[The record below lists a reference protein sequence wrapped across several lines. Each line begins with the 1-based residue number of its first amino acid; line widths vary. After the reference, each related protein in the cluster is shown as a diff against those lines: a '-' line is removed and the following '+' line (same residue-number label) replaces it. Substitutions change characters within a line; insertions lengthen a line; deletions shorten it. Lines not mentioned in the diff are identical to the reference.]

1 VDVACDVA
9 SGNFA
14 SSLQDHA
21 HTLQVLA
28 RYPAVFT
35 AAVVAMAATSCKPC
49 CQPKELAGQSLVGL
63 LLEVQEYAKVNEKSL
78 KWAVNLECLFVPTEP
93 QEGNAMILKS
103 IPEKDIN
110 ESQNY
115 VAVSYSCDHMPDYES
130 DDSGGYDIKQH
141 TSDQSPKPN
150 KTRRLVIQRA
160 LRYANQVESPSIW
173 VDQDCVDQE
182 DPIKKRDAMD
192 SMDLVYSRS
201 EFPVGLMA
209 TVLNTEEEISALQSL
224 LDGELA
230 SEEDFAILDDH
241 QMIVQTMELLERFS
255 KDRFWGRA
263 WIYQEEY
270 VAGTSMNI
278 LIRHKPEL
286 EQVKREKFKVLDK
299 NRNEVQNVHIE
310 EEVCFSAAEFR
321 KKATIFLLAL
331 QEGPFQALQEKSK
344 TLLGF
349 FDRYNVLYRH
359 TAYAYRK
366 AMSSK
371 VIADIHKRGIGKK
384 YDRFPIVAN
393 SCDYATRFH
402 AEEMT
407 GSPYSVNLCIL
418 AMFILNGEI
427 IDNDR
432 EHMALPT
439 EMSLSEYLD
448 NISFDS
454 FDPPVAA
461 RELSWLKS
469 CRLPHPKLVPSG
481 IRTEGYL
488 WRVKR
493 VITTRHWRHSSLSR
507 QRKTSTYG
515 LSDEQRACLF
525 KLFGVLKKGSKLRKE
540 LHSYL
545 AEDLKL
551 QRAPARTSK
560 RVAKRYKDLMANE
573 VCNAIENGEPLYLAT
588 IDGTDAEKAI
598 FVGLGSCETIFT
610 AWSHGEEKD
619 GRIRTRHLSLSVRI
633 EDRVGRQWMPRVRI
647 RDWVNGLV
655 FFTKTEKRNPKTGKR
670 RTKTEQK
677 RVIMSWPEVWL
688 RTNPKLNGCRDVEV
702 VS

>member
-9 SGNFA
+9 SGNSA
-14 SSLQDHA
+14 SSLQNHA

-35 AAVVAMAATSCKPC
+35 AAVVAMPVSSCEPC
-49 CQPKELAGQSLVGL
+49 CQPQELAGKSLVEL
-63 LLEVQEYAKVNEKSL
+63 LLEVQKHAKVNEKSL
-78 KWAVNLECLFVPTEP
+78 EWAVNLKCLFVPTEP
-93 QEGNAMILKS
+93 REGNAMTLKS
-103 IPEKDIN
+103 IPENDIN

-115 VAVSYSCDHMPDYES
+115 VALSYSCEHMPDYES
-130 DDSGGYDIKQH
+130 GDSGGYDVKQH
-141 TSDQSPKPN
+141 ARDQSPKPN

-160 LRYANQVESPSIW
+160 LRYAKHVESPSIW

-182 DPIKKRDAMD
+182 NPIKKRDAMD

-209 TVLNTEEEISALQSL
+209 TVLNTEDEISALQSL

-230 SEEDFAILDDH
+230 SEEDFVILGDH
-241 QMIVQTMELLERFS
+241 QMILQPMKLLERFS

-310 EEVCFSAAEFR
+310 EEICFSAAKFR
-321 KKATIFLLAL
+321 EKATIFLLAL
-331 QEGPFQALQEKSK
+331 QEGPFQDWQEKSK
-344 TLLGF
+344 TLLGVF
-349 FDRYNVLYRH
+349 NRYNVLYRH
-359 TAYAYRK
+359 TASAYRR

-371 VIADIHKRGIGKK
+371 VIADIHTRDIEQK

-393 SCDYATRFH
+393 SNDYATRFH
-402 AEEMT
+402 AEEMVD
-407 GSPYSVNLCIL
+407 SPYSVNLCIL
-418 AMFILNGEI
+418 AMFIINGEI
-427 IDNDR
+427 IANHR
-432 EHMALPT
+432 EHMELPT
-439 EMSLSEYLD
+439 EMSLGEYLD
-448 NISFDS
+448 HISFDS

-469 CRLPHPKLVPSG
+469 CRLPHPQLVPSG
-481 IRTEGYL
+481 IQTEGYL
-488 WRVKR
+488 WRVTR
-493 VITTRHWRHSSLSR
+493 VISTRHWRRPSKSY
-507 QRKTSTYG
+507 QRKTSAYG
-515 LSDEQRACLF
+515 LSDDQRARLF

-540 LHSYL
+540 LYSYL

-551 QRAPARTSK
+551 QRAPARTSQ
-560 RVAKRYKDLMANE
+560 RVVKRYKDLMANE
-573 VCNAIENGEPLYLAT
+573 VCNAIENGEPLYLAS
-588 IDGTDAEKAI
+588 IDGKDAEKAI

-610 AWSHGEEKD
+610 AWSHGEDKD
-619 GRIRTRHLSLSVRI
+619 GRIRTRHISLSVRI
-633 EDRVGRQWMPRVRI
+633 EDRVGRQRTPRVRI

-670 RTKTEQK
+670 RTKTEKK

>member
-1 VDVACDVA
+1 MP
-9 SGNFA
+9 A
-14 SSLQDHA
+14 SS
-21 HTLQVLA
+21 
-28 RYPAVFT
+28 
-35 AAVVAMAATSCKPC
+35 CEPC
-49 CQPKELAGQSLVGL
+49 CWPKELAGKSLVDL
-63 LLEVQEYAKVNEKSL
+63 LLEVQEHAKVNEKSL
-78 KWAVNLECLFVPTEP
+78 EWAVNLKCLSVPTEP
-93 QEGNAMILKS
+93 WESNAMTLKS
-103 IPEKDIN
+103 IPKGDIN
-110 ESQNY
+110 ETQNY
-115 VAVSYSCDHMPDYES
+115 VAVSYSCEHMPDYES
-130 DDSGGYDIKQH
+130 DDSGGYDVKQH
-141 TSDQSPKPN
+141 PRDQSPKPN
-150 KTRRLVIQRA
+150 RTRRRVIQRA
-160 LRYANQVESPSIW
+160 LRYADHVESPFIW
-173 VDQDCVDQE
+173 VDQDCVDQ
-182 DPIKKRDAMD
+182 KNTARKRVAMD

-209 TVLNTEEEISALQSL
+209 TVLNTEDEVSALQSL
-224 LDGELA
+224 LGCESA
-230 SEEDFAILDDH
+230 SEEDLAILCNR
-241 QMIVQTMELLERFS
+241 QTIAQTMDLLERFS
-255 KDRFWGRA
+255 KDRLWSRA
-263 WIYQEEY
+263 WTFQEEY
-270 VAGTSMNI
+270 VAGISMNI

-286 EQVKREKFKVLDK
+286 EQLKRKKFKVLDK
-299 NRNEVQNVHIE
+299 HGNEIQNVHIE
-310 EEVCFSAAEFR
+310 EEICFPAAKFR
-321 KKATIFLLAL
+321 EKTTIFLLAL
-331 QEGPFQALQEKSK
+331 QERKFQDWQERSNY
-344 TLLGF
+344 LLGF
-349 FDRYNVLYRH
+349 FNRYNVLYRL
-359 TAYAYRK
+359 TASACYK

-371 VIADIHKRGIGKK
+371 VIADIHSRGIGRK

-407 GSPYSVNLCIL
+407 KLPYSVNLCTL

-427 IDNDR
+427 IVNDQ

-448 NISFDS
+448 HISFDS

-469 CRLPHPKLVPSG
+469 CRLPHPTLVPSG

-488 WRVKR
+488 WRLKR
-493 VITTRHWRHSSLSR
+493 VISTHDWRCPSKSY
-507 QRKTSTYG
+507 QRKTSAYG
-515 LSDEQRACLF
+515 LSDGQRACLF

-545 AEDLKL
+545 NEDLKL
-551 QRAPARTSK
+551 QRAPAKTSQ
-560 RVAKRYKDLMANE
+560 RVVKRYKDLMANE

-610 AWSHGEEKD
+610 AWSHGEDKD

-655 FFTKTEKRNPKTGKR
+655 FFTNF
-670 RTKTEQK
+670 TKTE
-677 RVIMSWPEVWL
+677 RRRIIMSWPEAWL
-688 RTNPKLNGCRDVEV
+688 RTNPKLDGCRDVEV